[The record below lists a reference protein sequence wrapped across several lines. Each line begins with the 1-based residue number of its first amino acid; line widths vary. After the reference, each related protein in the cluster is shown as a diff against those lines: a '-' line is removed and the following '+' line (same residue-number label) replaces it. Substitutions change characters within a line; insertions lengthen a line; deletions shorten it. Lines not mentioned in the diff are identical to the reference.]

1 MGSCSPRVCPLPSPL
16 FPSLTSPSDEAD
28 VFLESRTSDSEP
40 NRNALVSVLLRV
52 LEYYDGILTT
62 NRITSLD
69 IAVQSRIHLAIRYDD
84 LDQKQKRN
92 VFRMFLEQLEE
103 NEPKSIKDYKKVLE
117 YVDEYASRNKLNG
130 RQIRNVVASALSL
143 ARSKAKGDGEGS
155 GDPRMTV
162 DHLKDVLYITQ
173 DFQEQL
179 ESITTDTRRH
189 NEVKGMRR

>member
-1 MGSCSPRVCPLPSPL
+1 
-16 FPSLTSPSDEAD
+16 
-28 VFLESRTSDSEP
+28 
-40 NRNALVSVLLRV
+40 
-52 LEYYDGILTT
+52 
-62 NRITSLD
+62 
-69 IAVQSRIHLAIRYDD
+69 VQSRIHLAIRYDD
-84 LDQKQKRN
+84 LDQKQKKN
-92 VFRMFLEQLEE
+92 VFRMFLQQLEE
-103 NEPKSIKDYKKVLE
+103 NEPKSIKDYNKVLE

-143 ARSKAKGDGEGS
+143 ARSKAKGGGENGEGT

-162 DHLKDVLYITQ
+162 DHLKEVLYITQ

>member
-1 MGSCSPRVCPLPSPL
+1 M
-16 FPSLTSPSDEAD
+16 LTEYSDEAD

-52 LEYYDGILTT
+52 LEYYDGIIILTT

-84 LDQKQKRN
+84 LDQPQKRN
-92 VFRMFLEQLEE
+92 VFRMFLQQL
-103 NEPKSIKDYKKVLE
+103 EPKSMKDYPEILRF
-117 YVDEYASRNKLNG
+117 VDEYASRNKLNG

-143 ARSKAKGDGEGS
+143 ARSKAKDPMGN

-162 DHLKDVLYITQ
+162 DHLKEVLYITQ

-189 NEVKGMRR
+189 NEVKGGRR

>member
-1 MGSCSPRVCPLPSPL
+1 MGGSPPRV
-16 FPSLTSPSDEAD
+16 SLVTATFIHMLTEYSDEAD

-52 LEYYDGILTT
+52 LEYYDGIIILTT

-84 LDQKQKRN
+84 LDQPQKKN
-92 VFRMFLEQLEE
+92 VFRMFLQQL
-103 NEPKSIKDYKKVLE
+103 EPKSMKDYPEILRF
-117 YVDEYASRNKLNG
+117 VDEYASRNKLNG

-143 ARSKAKGDGEGS
+143 ARSKAKDPMGNGDS
-155 GDPRMTV
+155 RMTV
-162 DHLKDVLYITQ
+162 DHLKEVLYITQ

-189 NEVKGMRR
+189 NEVKGGRR

>member
-1 MGSCSPRVCPLPSPL
+1 
-16 FPSLTSPSDEAD
+16 
-28 VFLESRTSDSEP
+28 
-40 NRNALVSVLLRV
+40 
-52 LEYYDGILTT
+52 
-62 NRITSLD
+62 
-69 IAVQSRIHLAIRYDD
+69 
-84 LDQKQKRN
+84 
-92 VFRMFLEQLEE
+92 MFLEQLEE